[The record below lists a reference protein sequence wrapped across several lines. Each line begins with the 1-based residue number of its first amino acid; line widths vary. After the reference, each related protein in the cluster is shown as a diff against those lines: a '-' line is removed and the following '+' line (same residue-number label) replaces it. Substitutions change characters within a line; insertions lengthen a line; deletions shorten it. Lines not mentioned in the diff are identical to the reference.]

1 MQGIYQLGHLESRYI
16 NGSKF
21 QFPAFCLDLEKYIF
35 CLWKSFSLIVKVF
48 AQLGQNFSPKFSK
61 NLKLSQFPSDGL
73 IAIYKSLF
81 EGTLNTP
88 ITFESSKTFTV
99 TLDKCRRVG
108 SSKFQPGSQEFD
120 SETIEDIELINDAT
134 SDQGN

>member
-1 MQGIYQLGHLESRYI
+1 MSKLTKDFLSSIPLGSR
-16 NGSKF
+16 
-21 QFPAFCLDLEKYIF
+21 
-35 CLWKSFSLIVKVF
+35 LIVKDID
-48 AQLGQNFSPKFSK
+48 
-61 NLKLSQFPSDGL
+61 DGD
-73 IAIYKSLF
+73 F

-108 SSKFQPGSQEFD
+108 SSRFQPGSQEFD

-134 SDQGN
+134 SDQGNLLQGIANRSDVAYSVVFKGSFFFRKY